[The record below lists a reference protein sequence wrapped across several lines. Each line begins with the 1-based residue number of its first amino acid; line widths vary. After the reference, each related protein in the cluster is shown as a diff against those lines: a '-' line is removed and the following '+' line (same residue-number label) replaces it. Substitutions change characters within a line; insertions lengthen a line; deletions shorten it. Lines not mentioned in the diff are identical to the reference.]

1 MMLVPRLF
9 WLFPPPKQTL
19 ALFIKRLRTTIK
31 LFGLHCYICEDF
43 IVGLS
48 PPVDLTFT
56 EPLLIQSPIQLY

>member
-9 WLFPPPKQTL
+9 WLFPAPKQNTGSCSL
-19 ALFIKRLRTTIK
+19 KDWEVPQR
-31 LFGLHCYICEDF
+31 HCYICEGF

-48 PPVDLTFT
+48 PSVDLTFI